1 MTTRTNARIHPRT
14 DERTRATTKRK
25 AQLIT
30 RKASRLSREEFL
42 CSVCSHTTLQPFM
55 FKGKRGLLLFM
66 FLATMNNASGETIK
80 EVQSQLPQETAVAVE
95 LRKLK
100 ERDAEK
106 QDYGRTDKPQVT
118 VTCRADKDSDTDDAT
133 IKLGGN
139 SDSDGEF
146 SDMNSDAGDGA
157 LGDVDVRLNKI
168 QLDKKDAADPSA
180 VADTPKETEIVV
192 MPPAVADTAKKVEIV
207 VTHPTAAGSVEE
219 ICVEDT
225 AAAVAEDRKDDEP
238 TAVLKK
244 RKTDTTPVEPL
255 TKQDIADL
263 APEPTQPSSDFC
275 ASDSSEDPGRWR
287 RADKAKS
294 ASPEIYAVPE
304 AETKDVTR
312 TKAFLKPN
320 CKSKGRAGNKHQPV
334 RSRSRRRNRSRSWRR
349 NRSRSGRSN
358 SSRSR
363 RSNNSRS
370 GSRNRSR
377 GRRRSGSRNGRGR
390 ATTVGRVAPVATE
403 KLSRHDGLDRHLIP
417 RAAQACAP
425 RPDPAMPGDEDSA
438 MSDGEL
444 APSVACNLMISQ
456 WIVGKKTDVIE
467 FADKMIVCP
476 MDVVC
481 VALAK
486 SVNSKDDI
494 YKFLEHLAN
503 ETQRDDTLIRPS
515 SRRNDSFKAS
525 EVLQEKIVL
534 YLRSDVWIVVNRC
547 KVEKVSFIESDYRS
561 SGKQPSVAFG
571 FVRLKM
577 NRSRSRGRMPDI
589 NIGVLNAHKAVC
601 NAERQMLSQW
611 LTVKKIAVLCGFY
624 QKGPNGRNLAS
635 ALGANAG
642 AVGEAPCA
650 QAVSVKNKLGRAETK
665 THPSFIM
672 CFGYCWR
679 MRWPD
684 HATYV
689 SNSFLGDD
697 VEKELVTVAQQNM
710 PSWEQNWIGS
720 ERVPHLGNINQKY
733 PNLNMWCRNSF
744 QNCVWLGAAIPSKQK
759 HRAWAHR
766 EDDVNRQAQQNIY
779 ISRDASTAYPLWGH
793 CIN

>member
-1 MTTRTNARIHPRT
+1 
-14 DERTRATTKRK
+14 
-25 AQLIT
+25 
-30 RKASRLSREEFL
+30 
-42 CSVCSHTTLQPFM
+42 
-55 FKGKRGLLLFM
+55 
-66 FLATMNNASGETIK
+66 MNNGRSLASGETIK

-157 LGDVDVRLNKI
+157 LGDVDGRLNKI

-219 ICVEDT
+219 ICGEDT

-244 RKTDTTPVEPL
+244 RKTEPDPVELP
-255 TKQDIADL
+255 TKQGIADP
-263 APEPTQPSSDFC
+263 APQPTHPSEDFC

-287 RADKAKS
+287 RADKAEG

-349 NRSRSGRSN
+349 NRSRSGRGN

-363 RSNNSRS
+363 RRNNSRS

-377 GRRRSGSRNGRGR
+377 GSRRNGSRNGRGR
-390 ATTVGRVAPVATE
+390 ATTVGRVVPVATE
-403 KLSRHDGLDRHLIP
+403 KLSRLGGLDRHLIP
-417 RAAQACAP
+417 RAAQSCAP

-444 APSVACNLMISQ
+444 APCVACNLMISQ
-456 WIVGKKTDVIE
+456 WIVGKKTDVLE

-503 ETQRDDTLIRPS
+503 GTQRDDTLIRPQ
-515 SRRNDSFKAS
+515 SRRNDSYKAS

-534 YLRSDVWIVVNRC
+534 YLRPGVWIVVNRC

-561 SGKQPSVAFG
+561 SGKQSSVAFG

-589 NIGVLNAHKAVC
+589 NIGVLNAHRAVG
-601 NAERQMLSQW
+601 NEERQMLSQW

-624 QKGPNGRNLAS
+624 QKGPNGRILAS
-635 ALGANAG
+635 ALGKNAG
-642 AVGEAPCA
+642 AVGTAPCT
-650 QAVSVKNKLGRAETK
+650 QEVSVKNSFGRAETK

-672 CFGYCWR
+672 CFGFCTK
-679 MRWPD
+679 MRWPEN
-684 HATYV
+684 ATYV
-689 SNSFLGDD
+689 SNSFLGSDI
-697 VEKELVTVAQQNM
+697 EKELVTVAQDNM

-766 EDDVNRQAQQNIY
+766 EDEVNRQAQQNIY